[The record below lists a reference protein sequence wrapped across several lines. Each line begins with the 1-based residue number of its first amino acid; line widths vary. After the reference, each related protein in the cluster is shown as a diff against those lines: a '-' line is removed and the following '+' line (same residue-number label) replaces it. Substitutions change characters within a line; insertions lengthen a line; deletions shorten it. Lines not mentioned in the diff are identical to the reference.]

1 MNLIRLGVTHRTA
14 PIAVREKLAYGRAEA
29 ARAAAALRGHAGIA
43 EVVVISTCNR
53 LEVIVAADDD
63 DATRAVATLAGHLAR
78 DRKIAPA
85 ALKASAETG
94 SGPDVVAHLI
104 RVAAGIDSQVV
115 GEAQILGQV
124 RDAHEAALRAG
135 ATGPVLNG
143 VFNRAIAAAKR
154 IRTETEIGRLPASVA
169 SVAVDLAERIFG
181 ELKDGT
187 VMLLGTGE
195 TAELVAESLVD
206 GGAPRLLVAAGRRI
220 ERASDLVQR
229 FGGTALALDD
239 AIARLPEADVVI
251 AALAAKEPV
260 VRAADVEAALKS
272 RRGRP
277 MFFVDLGVP
286 RNIEPAT
293 ADLADAYLYNL
304 DDLKAVAD
312 LNRKRRAAWL
322 EPAARI
328 VAEEADQTGAW
339 LDSLE
344 AVPLIVELQ
353 RFGEACRA
361 EVMGKAGRRIHA
373 LPPETRDEVEYLTRA
388 IVAKLLHRPISRL
401 KDGANGRLPYAEV
414 IRKLFGRE

>member
-1 MNLIRLGVTHRTA
+1 MTLLRLGVTHRTA

-29 ARAAAALRGHAGIA
+29 ARAAVALRSHAGIA
-43 EVVVISTCNR
+43 EAVVISTCNR
-53 LEVIVAADDD
+53 LEVVAAVDAD
-63 DATRAVATLAGHLAR
+63 DAAKAAVALVGHLAR
-78 DRKIAPA
+78 DRRITPA
-85 ALKASAETG
+85 ALKSAAET
-94 SGPDVVAHLI
+94 SAGPEVVAHLI

-143 VFNRAIAAAKR
+143 VFNRAVAAAKR

-220 ERASDLVQR
+220 ERAGALVER
-229 FGGTALALDD
+229 FGGEALALEAALD
-239 AIARLPEADVVI
+239 RLAEADVVI

-260 VRAADVEAALKS
+260 VGAAAVEAALKH
-272 RRGRP
+272 RKGRP

-286 RNIEPAT
+286 RNIAPRI
-293 ADLADAYLYNL
+293 ADLPDAYLYNL

-312 LNRKRRAAWL
+312 ENLKRRAAWL
-322 EPAARI
+322 DPAERI
-328 VAEEADQTGAW
+328 VAAEVEETAAW
-339 LDSLE
+339 LGSLA
-344 AVPLIVELQ
+344 AVPLIRELQ
-353 RFGEACRA
+353 DYAEACRV
-361 EVMGKAGRRIHA
+361 EVMSRAGRNVRE
-373 LPPETRDEVEYLTRA
+373 LPDPVRSEIEYLTKA
-388 IVAKLLHRPISRL
+388 IVAKFLHRPISRL

-414 IRKLFGRE
+414 LRNLFGRE